1 MKIFAKA
8 TIKFGGNFAVESC
21 EKTEKFRVGVIGFRL
36 KKKFKKFTKKLC
48 NFYFCA
54 LKSTGNIPYIVLE
67 ISKFRIFK
75 ILKNIKFG
83 QIDNY
88 S

>member
-36 KKKFKKFTKKLC
+36 KKKFKKFTKNC
-48 NFYFCA
+48 VIFIF
-54 LKSTGNIPYIVLE
+54 VLLNLQE
-67 ISKFRIFK
+67 TFLI
-75 ILKNIKFG
+75 
-83 QIDNY
+83 
-88 S
+88 